1 MEEGQKLKGKFT
13 QRWLSKSDEFYSPI
27 FARLFYAQF
36 HYLDK
41 KGYTLPS
48 ELITA
53 LYDAEKEGK
62 ELETIEG
69 IEELIAPLKESITAK
84 GKAFDLN
91 ELRAMVMIQLGLG
104 DFIEIDTSINALNR
118 GFITLLEAAEPL
130 AAMPL
135 IRLQLENL
143 TFLKAELMYP
153 FRILY
158 RVFNEGKQLSDIKIK
173 GKPIVASKIR
183 EELKD
188 SQCDYN
194 EIYCNYCGFIHPSST
209 QSEFRVNQY
218 YSYKEGRT
226 VITKAEIKR
235 LCEDMIKINRKIARL
250 LECQTFAYNAGLKD

>member
-1 MEEGQKLKGKFT
+1 MNRLKGKFT
-13 QRWLSKSDEFYSPI
+13 QRWLADSDEYYSPI
-27 FARLFYAQF
+27 FSRLFYAQF
-36 HYLDK
+36 AYLDR
-41 KGYTLPS
+41 KGYTIPLDFLKAVNEAEDKGLGFDEVEGFA
-48 ELITA
+48 ELA
-53 LYDAEKEGK
+53 
-62 ELETIEG
+62 
-69 IEELIAPLKESITAK
+69 APLVESMKAK

-194 EIYCNYCGFIHPSST
+194 EIYCNYCGFVHPSST
-209 QSEFRVNQY
+209 QSSFYVRRY
-218 YSYKEGRT
+218 YSYKEDRT
-226 VITKAEIKR
+226 VLTKAEIKR
-235 LCEDMIKINRKIARL
+235 LCSDMIKINQKITGL
-250 LECQTFAYNAGLKD
+250 LQCQIFGYNSGLIK

>member
-1 MEEGQKLKGKFT
+1 MEEYLKLKGKFT
-13 QRWLSKSDEFYSPI
+13 QRWLSRSDEYYSPI
-27 FARLFYAQF
+27 FSRLFYAQF

-118 GFITLLEAAEPL
+118 GFPPL
-130 AAMPL
+130 HNFYFL
-135 IRLQLENL
+135 I
-143 TFLKAELMYP
+143 F
-153 FRILY
+153 
-158 RVFNEGKQLSDIKIK
+158 
-173 GKPIVASKIR
+173 
-183 EELKD
+183 
-188 SQCDYN
+188 
-194 EIYCNYCGFIHPSST
+194 
-209 QSEFRVNQY
+209 
-218 YSYKEGRT
+218 
-226 VITKAEIKR
+226 
-235 LCEDMIKINRKIARL
+235 
-250 LECQTFAYNAGLKD
+250 

>member
-1 MEEGQKLKGKFT
+1 MEKLKGKFT
-13 QRWLSKSDEFYSPI
+13 QRWLSRSDEYYIPI
-27 FARLFYAQF
+27 FSRLFYAQF
-36 HYLDK
+36 NYLDK

-53 LYDAEKEGK
+53 IYDAEKEGK
-62 ELETIEG
+62 VLEDIEG

-84 GKAFDLN
+84 GNAFDLN
-91 ELRAMVMIQLGLG
+91 ELRSMVMIQLGLG

-118 GFITLLEAAEPL
+118 GFIKLLEAAEPL

-153 FRILY
+153 FRVLY
-158 RVFNEGKQLSDIKIK
+158 RVFNEGKQLNDIKIK
-173 GKPIVASKIR
+173 GKPLVASKIR

-194 EIYCNYCGFIHPSST
+194 EIYSNYCGFVHPSST
-209 QSEFRVNQY
+209 QSEFEVNHY
-218 YSYKEGRT
+218 YSYKEGRDK
-226 VITKAEIKR
+226 ITKAEIKR
-235 LCEDMIKINRKIARL
+235 LCEDMIKINRKISAIL
-250 LECQTFAYNAGLKD
+250 QSQIFAYNAGLKD